1 MIGRIVI
8 TSVPRGLDGGD
19 GVQIVQR
26 TQGLSAPI
34 ADRLAQLGSYPHP
47 YDFGDPRNPG
57 VLFHRIERAGGRTIH
72 VLGSVRDAG
81 ASYSGRSNHLAE
93 IIAIDDD
100 EIRRLP
106 GGPAYAAGNVRW
118 LTQWQGEP
126 REVPLSEEP
135 VVPARDPVDPA
146 ETGRPIRCVAWEAA
160 TGDAGWAGELAK
172 SFVDGRRALVWVNQ
186 SVDAAS
192 LFAEAA
198 RLLPP
203 SVRWQVEF
211 NTCEIEPFPVHWR
224 AVRQEPEFTVVGP
237 RPSAQDLVLDLDDI
251 RKKGLRAP
259 DHPLAHRARGES
271 AGRAASAKSSAASA
285 GATAPGVPPGG
296 LADADTAGEAALRAR
311 LRAISEDR
319 QRRSGV
325 TARAGAS
332 DADAPWW
339 NWRVAAA
346 AAIVIP
352 LVCGVIAAAV
362 MIILDAGRFE
372 SIRNKLLGHPT
383 ATSAPAAE
391 GGLRSEAEND
401 ELALH
406 KEEQG
411 KEEERKRAAA
421 EAESRKKSEEDRAE
435 KEARERTTR
444 QEQASKVEKDRK
456 AREAEVAEKK
466 QAKQNAL
473 DRFLKNDDQMT
484 KLIRPK
490 SEASA
495 LVVPGDD
502 LRPAEHELCA
512 FDATNLVDP
521 ECKVWSCVDSNKIKL
536 WVEPDDHKKPKVW
549 TVEGRRF
556 DPLAADWVS
565 QSICRLVVRDGR
577 LWVEWP
583 EKQITSEHALFKAIE
598 NTSLLEISCQDD
610 RAGGDGK
617 RIRRWIRFADSIKRY
632 YLGEDQSRLKVDPLV
647 EQNVT
652 LKPKELVRRI
662 ATIDPESL
670 RWKFRLSRKTGPD
683 VIIEKPTAEHVIR
696 LPDAP
701 IVVGYE
707 DVDSDTDPPALIE
720 KQGRLQVAAQVAFVF
735 DKEKSPAVRE
745 DAHFK
750 VTPIIEGLENV
761 PLLSGLFDFDFLRVQ
776 LRKGAA
782 EYERKKNDQ
791 KKTLFL
797 NDWKTAVFST
807 LSDRPGTQA
816 DYDRLVFSMFL
827 DGLNKGHRGDI
838 ADLQDFVQQVEDN
851 ERAKR
856 KVRPPGYYIIENTGV
871 TISQVQYD
879 AAMEPLLKASLKL
892 GTVSKNWLEFRSRRL
907 SSDAEKIREAVARCR
922 DDFSP
927 MGLEVLSISA
937 VVTPRAKPT
946 ADDDDEKPSPP
957 TDPPLLIDLIEPRSN

>member
-8 TSVPRGLDGGD
+8 TSVPRGLDGSD
-19 GVQIVQR
+19 GVQVVQR

-47 YDFGDPRNPG
+47 YDFGDPRNPR
-57 VLFHRIERAGGRTIH
+57 VLFHRIERAGGRTFH

-100 EIRRLP
+100 EIRPLP
-106 GGPAYAAGNVRW
+106 GGPAYAAGNARW

-135 VVPARDPVDPA
+135 VVPARDPDDPA
-146 ETGRPIRCVAWEAA
+146 ETGRPIRCAAWEEA

-186 SVDAAS
+186 VTDAAS

-211 NTCEIEPFPVHWR
+211 NTCEIEPFPAHWR

-259 DHPLAHRARGES
+259 DHPLAQRARGES
-271 AGRAASAKSSAASA
+271 AGRAASAGSSAASA
-285 GATAPGVPPGG
+285 SATAPGVPPGG
-296 LADADTAGEAALRAR
+296 LADADTAGDAALNAR

-319 QRRSGV
+319 RRRSGV

-352 LVCGVIAAAV
+352 LACSVIAAVVLVVRDPNRA
-362 MIILDAGRFE
+362 LELWNGFNTG
-372 SIRNKLLGHPT
+372 SIASSSPT
-383 ATSAPAAE
+383 AA
-391 GGLRSEAEND
+391 GGLRSEAESE
-401 ELALH
+401 ELARR
-406 KEEQG
+406 KEERDQ
-411 KEEERKRAAA
+411 EEERQMAAA
-421 EAESRKKSEEDRAE
+421 EAERRKKAEEERAAKEAERRMAKAKEDAE
-435 KEARERTTR
+435 KHRRETDAATL
-444 QEQASKVEKDRK
+444 QDKEK
-456 AREAEVAEKK
+456 AKK
-466 QAKQNAL
+466 FAL

-484 KLIRPK
+484 LLIRPKRPK

-495 LVVPGDD
+495 LVVPSDD
-502 LRPAEHELCA
+502 LRPADQDLCA
-512 FDATNLVDP
+512 FDAPHLDAP
-521 ECKVWSCVDSNKIKL
+521 ECKVWSCVNPNEKRL
-536 WVEPDDHKKPKVW
+536 WVEPDKASDSPAW
-549 TVEGRRF
+549 TVEGQRF

-565 QSICRLVVRDGR
+565 QTVCRLVVRDGR
-577 LWVEWP
+577 LWLEWP
-583 EKQITSEHALFKAIE
+583 DKQITSEHALFEAIE
-598 NTSLLEISCQDD
+598 ETSLLEISCKDD
-610 RAGGDGK
+610 RAGGEGK
-617 RIRRWIRFADSIKRY
+617 RVRRWIRFAAPIELR
-632 YLGEDQSRLKVDPLV
+632 EDQSRLKVDPLV
-647 EQNVT
+647 EQKIT
-652 LKPKELVRRI
+652 LKPEELVKRI

-670 RWKFRLSRKTGPD
+670 RWKFKLSHKTGPD
-683 VIIEKPTAEHVIR
+683 VVIEKPTAEYVIR

-720 KQGRLQVAAQVAFVF
+720 KQGRLQVAAKVAFVF

-761 PLLSGLFDFDFLRVQ
+761 PLLSALFNFDFLRVQ

-791 KKTLFL
+791 KKALFL
-797 NDWKTAVFST
+797 NDLKMAVFSK
-807 LSDRPGTQA
+807 LSDRPDPQLI
-816 DYDRLVFSMFL
+816 YDGLVFTMFL
-827 DGLNKGHRGDI
+827 NGLDKDLRGGI
-838 ADLQDFVQQVEDN
+838 ADLQAFSQQVADN
-851 ERAKR
+851 ERAKM
-856 KVRPPGYYIIENTGV
+856 KVLTPGYHIIGNKGLN
-871 TISQVQYD
+871 ISQVEYD
-879 AAMEPLLKASLKL
+879 AAMEPLLKASRKL
-892 GTVSKNWLEFRSRRL
+892 GTVSEKWQKFRSRRL

-927 MGLEVLSISA
+927 MCVEVLSISA
-937 VVTPRAKPT
+937 AVTPSVKPT
-946 ADDDDEKPSPP
+946 ADDGKEKPSPP
-957 TDPPLLIDLIEPRSN
+957 TDPPLLIDLIKPRSN